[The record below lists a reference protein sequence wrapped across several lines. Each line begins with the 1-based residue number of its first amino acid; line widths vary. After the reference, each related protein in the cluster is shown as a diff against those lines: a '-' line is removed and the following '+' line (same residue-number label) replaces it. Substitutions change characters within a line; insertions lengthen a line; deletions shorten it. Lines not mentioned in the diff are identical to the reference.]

1 VAAVHDA
8 APNFLEAQRRLGA
21 NPPTQMRE
29 LAQGNERAAALFTS
43 AIMRVKRG
51 NPRGAAVHVYT
62 PEEYQGMRL
71 FLAPDGRAGFALRGD
86 DIVSVFSGGSYQG
99 GAVGMLPL
107 AVQQGGRRLD
117 AFDTELPHVYSRAG
131 FRVVSRIPFNDTPG
145 IRPDGWRH
153 SAFREFNNG
162 RPDVVFMAWNPGEI
176 RLYTNRAEGRLFGVD
191 EYDRAVAEQQRAVA
205 RVNDRLAGR
214 RRRRGDDIAEALDE

>member
-1 VAAVHDA
+1 
-8 APNFLEAQRRLGA
+8 
-21 NPPTQMRE
+21 MRE
-29 LAQGNERAAALFTS
+29 LAPNERAAALFIT
-43 AIMRVKRG
+43 AISRAKRG
-51 NPRGAAVHVYT
+51 NPRGGAVHVYS

-71 FLAPDGRAGFALRGD
+71 FLAPDGRAGFALKGD
-86 DIVSVFSGGSYQG
+86 DIVSLFSSGQYRG
-99 GAVGMLPL
+99 GAVAMLNL

-145 IRPDGWRH
+145 IRPEGWRY

-162 RPDVVFMAWNPGEI
+162 RPDVVFMVWNPGDV

-191 EYDRAVAEQQRAVA
+191 QYDRAASEQQRAVE
-205 RVNDRLAGR
+205 RVNRRLAGQDAAADSVA
-214 RRRRGDDIAEALDE
+214 DDIAGAADE